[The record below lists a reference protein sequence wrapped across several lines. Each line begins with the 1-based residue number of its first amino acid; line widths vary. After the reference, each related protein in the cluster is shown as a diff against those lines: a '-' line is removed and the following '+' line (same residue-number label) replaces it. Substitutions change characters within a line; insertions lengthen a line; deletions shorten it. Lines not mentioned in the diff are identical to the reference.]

1 MLSTWI
7 KEVGRILLL
16 RKFRKSNKVDLPLHV
31 LLLALALIVLA
42 SVLVEV
48 LTRIRFLGFWTIFSK
63 VEGTPA
69 IETTVVVVPLIK
81 LSIIWL
87 RIRLLLLLLRH

>member
-1 MLSTWI
+1 ML
-7 KEVGRILLL
+7 LQ
-16 RKFRKSNKVDLPLHV
+16 KFSKSNKVDLPLHV
-31 LLLALALIVLA
+31 LLLDLALIVLV

-69 IETTVVVVPLIK
+69 IETTV
-81 LSIIWL
+81 
-87 RIRLLLLLLRH
+87 

>member
-16 RKFRKSNKVDLPLHV
+16 QKFSKSNKVDLPLHV
-31 LLLALALIVLA
+31 LLLALALIVLV

-69 IETTVVVVPLIK
+69 IETTVVTILATER
-81 LSIIWL
+81 SIICPWT
-87 RIRLLLLLLRH
+87 RMLLLLWC

>member
-16 RKFRKSNKVDLPLHV
+16 LKFSKSNKVDLPLHV
-31 LLLALALIVLA
+31 LLLALDLI
-42 SVLVEV
+42 VLVEV

-63 VEGTPA
+63 VGGTPA
-69 IETTVVVVPLIK
+69 IETTVVTIPATER
-81 LSIIWL
+81 SIICPWT
-87 RIRLLLLLLRH
+87 RMLLLLWC

>member
-16 RKFRKSNKVDLPLHV
+16 QKFSKSNKVDLPLHV
-31 LLLALALIVLA
+31 LLLSFALIVLV

-48 LTRIRFLGFWTIFSK
+48 LT
-63 VEGTPA
+63 
-69 IETTVVVVPLIK
+69 
-81 LSIIWL
+81 
-87 RIRLLLLLLRH
+87 